1 MEKTYFDI
9 KKHEELTSKRRK
21 LLCDR
26 RDELENYR
34 NGIAELIRKRTQTRI
49 EYRKKYWAICRELE
63 LLGPSPRQ
71 IAIQERIRKKEYEN
85 CKEKLQAMMIQINDK
100 FRKFEQFLVDN
111 SITPQQLYPPGSLKW
126 YDDCSNNLITNDSN
140 KWPNVMMNMHQDIC
154 ETVNLWSFTK
164 NNLEDDENCLE
175 PLTENTK
182 SIFATIASYGEDRF
196 QWMYDGYSYEHL
208 IKLRRMAA
216 EALLIEWN
224 MQFDIDF

>member
-71 IAIQERIRKKEYEN
+71 IAIRERTRKKEEKKF
-85 CKEKLQAMMIQINDK
+85 KEDQRAMIITMNDK
-100 FRKFEQFLVDN
+100 FRKFEHFLEVN
-111 SITPQQLYPPGSLKW
+111 SITPQKLYPPGSREW
-126 YDDCSNNLITNDSN
+126 YDDCYENLA
-140 KWPNVMMNMHQDIC
+140 P
-154 ETVNLWSFTK
+154 
-164 NNLEDDENCLE
+164 
-175 PLTENTK
+175 
-182 SIFATIASYGEDRF
+182 
-196 QWMYDGYSYEHL
+196 
-208 IKLRRMAA
+208 
-216 EALLIEWN
+216 
-224 MQFDIDF
+224 